1 MAERE
6 RQIWRIVDVLKW
18 SRDYLKGKQIESPQI
33 EAEWILREVLNLN
46 RLEIYLKYERPLSP
60 TELARIKALL
70 LKRASGQPIQY
81 VLGSAEFMGLKLK
94 VTPDVLIPRP
104 ETELLVEK
112 TLELCRNRVTARILD
127 IGTGSGCIAIALAH
141 FLPECQVVAI
151 DVSATALQIARENAA
166 IHNVANRI
174 DFQELDILHSPELTM
189 GQFDIIVSNPPY
201 VSGDYYVNLPKLV
214 KEHEPEIATT

>member
-60 TELARIKALL
+60 TELAHIRVLL

-127 IGTGSGCIAIALAH
+127 IGTGSGCIAIALAY
-141 FLPECQVVAI
+141 FLPECQIVAI
-151 DVSATALQIARENAA
+151 DI
-166 IHNVANRI
+166 
-174 DFQELDILHSPELTM
+174 
-189 GQFDIIVSNPPY
+189 
-201 VSGDYYVNLPKLV
+201 
-214 KEHEPEIATT
+214 